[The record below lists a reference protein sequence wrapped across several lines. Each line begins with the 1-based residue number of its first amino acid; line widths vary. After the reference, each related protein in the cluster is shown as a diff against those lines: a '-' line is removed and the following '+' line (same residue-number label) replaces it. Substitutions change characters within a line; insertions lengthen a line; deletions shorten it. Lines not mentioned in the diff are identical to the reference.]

1 MQVLFLKIQKTIL
14 VFSLALIGASAVAE
28 GASEVSNKLYYIC
41 KNQKEVR
48 TMRVQIEASGV
59 CVTYYSK
66 QGSEKNVGSGKNHD
80 SCANFLNNI
89 KTNLEK
95 SNWNCRDISSTKI
108 TSLE

>member
-1 MQVLFLKIQKTIL
+1 MLELFGNSIKTL
-14 VFSLALIGASAVAE
+14 LALTLALASISALAE
-28 GASEVSNKLYYIC
+28 GASETENKLYYIC

-48 TMRVQIEASGV
+48 TMRVHIETNGT

-66 QGSEKNVGSGKNHD
+66 QGAEKNVGSGKNHE
-80 SCANFLNNI
+80 SCEHFLDNI